1 SCNSGGMVVSI
12 TIDNKKYCILPHP
25 SLTSKGYQYNRAT
38 GKLEPVDVNL
48 ELIKSWEVINVSCKS
63 GEKVVSIVIDNKKY
77 CILPHP
83 SLTSKG
89 YQYNRA
95 TGKLE
100 PVDVYLRLINR

>member
-1 SCNSGGMVVSI
+1 PTPNSPVEPQPKTSS
-12 TIDNKKYCILPHP
+12 NSP
-25 SLTSKGYQYNRAT
+25 SD
-38 GKLEPVDVNL
+38 PNL
-48 ELIKSWEVINVSCKS
+48 ELIKSWEVLNGSFKAGVI
-63 GEKVVSIVIDNKKY
+63 VVSIVIDNKKY

-100 PVDVYLRLINR
+100 PVDVNLRLINR